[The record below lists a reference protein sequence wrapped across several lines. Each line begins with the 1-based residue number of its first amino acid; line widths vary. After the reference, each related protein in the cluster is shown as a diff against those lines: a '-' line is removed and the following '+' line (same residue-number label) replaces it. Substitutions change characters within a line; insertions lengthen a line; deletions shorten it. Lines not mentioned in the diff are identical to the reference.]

1 MTEKN
6 VATEKTASEKNK
18 KLDEQAEQ
26 TAAEVEP
33 MGSVAAA
40 VPRDAGSAID
50 ENCENTAPDHEGGH
64 GTLVAGEEAHEAE
77 NPPHRKLPT
86 AKKHER

>member
-1 MTEKN
+1 MEKP
-6 VATEKTASEKNK
+6 KTDQEK

-40 VPRDAGSAID
+40 VPRDAGSA
-50 ENCENTAPDHEGGH
+50 PDHKGGH
-64 GTLVAGEEAHEAE
+64 GTVVAGKEARQAE
-77 NPPHRKLPT
+77 QPARPKT
-86 AKKHER
+86 AKHNKR

>member
-1 MTEKN
+1 MT
-6 VATEKTASEKNK
+6 EKNK

-40 VPRDAGSAID
+40 VPRDAGSAKPD
-50 ENCENTAPDHEGGH
+50 CDTDTAPDHEGGH
-64 GTLVAGEEAHEAE
+64 GTLVAGKEAHEAE
-77 NPPHRKLPT
+77 NPPHRKIPAT
-86 AKKHER
+86 KKH